1 MRMGVE
7 LAVLADDLT
16 GGLII
21 ASTLEAVGVRCPVAT
36 SVEALAGLPADAEA
50 VVLARKIR
58 LADPATARAE
68 ATAAARAFA
77 AIGAARVFY
86 KYCALFDSSAEG
98 AIGPIA
104 DVLLA
109 ETGAPAT
116 IFCPSFVEHDVT
128 VFEGRMF
135 VGGVPLGETYK
146 RFDPVLP
153 MTNSNLVEV
162 LAPQTRHRVGL
173 LRHRD
178 VAQGPAAI
186 AAALDPDCP
195 FHIADAIDPHDI
207 AQLALAVLDWPLV
220 TGGDSLPM
228 ALARAWRAR
237 DGRGETGSRGPLPK
251 VDGHVAVLSGSC
263 GVRTLE
269 QLDVFAE
276 RHPTWRIDLAAEADD
291 PGLVSRILDWAAP
304 RLTDGPVAIAT
315 SGDPA
320 AVTRAQ
326 ARFGRDGAAERS
338 DRIIADLAAGLFDR
352 GVRRF
357 VVAGGETSGQVIARL
372 GLGLIDVAAFD
383 DMLGG
388 HCHADPVALVLK
400 PGMFGGPDF
409 LLAAVER
416 LTA

>member
-1 MRMGVE
+1 MGVE

-16 GGLII
+16 GGLIV

-36 SVEALAGLPADAEA
+36 SVEALADLPADAEA

-68 ATAAARAFA
+68 AMAAARAFA
-77 AIGAARVFY
+77 AIGAKRVFQ
-86 KYCALFDSSAEG
+86 KYCALFDSSDQG

-104 DVLLA
+104 DALLEA
-109 ETGAPAT
+109 TGARHT
-116 IFCPSFVEHDVT
+116 VFCPAFVEHDVT

-135 VGGVPLGETYK
+135 VGGVPLGESYK

-162 LAPQTRHRVGL
+162 LAAQTRHPVGL

-186 AAALDPDCP
+186 LAALKPDCP
-195 FHIADAIDPHDI
+195 YYIADAIDPHDI
-207 AQLALAVLDWPLV
+207 AQLAAAVRDWPLV
-220 TGGDSLPM
+220 TGGDSLPK
-228 ALARAWRAR
+228 ALALAWRA
-237 DGRGETGSRGPLPK
+237 GRPIEPRGRLPTATGP
-251 VDGHVAVLSGSC
+251 VAVLSGSC

-269 QLDVFAE
+269 QLDLFAAQ
-276 RHPTWRIDLAAEADD
+276 HPTWRIDLAEQGED
-291 PGLVSRILDWAAP
+291 PDLVPRILAWAIP
-304 RLTDGPVAIAT
+304 RLAEGPLAIAT
-315 SGDPA
+315 SGDSA
-320 AVTRAQ
+320 AVARAQ
-326 ARFGRDGAAERS
+326 ARFGRDGASERS

-372 GLGLIDVAAFD
+372 GIGLVDVAGFD

-388 HCHADPVALVLK
+388 QCFADPIALVLK

-409 LLAAVER
+409 LLSAVAR
-416 LTA
+416 LEEA

>member
-1 MRMGVE
+1 MPMAVE

-36 SVEALAGLPADAEA
+36 SVAALADLPPDAEA

-58 LADPATARAE
+58 LADPATARGE
-68 ATAAARAFA
+68 ALAAARAFA
-77 AIGAARVFY
+77 AIGAKRVFY
-86 KYCALFDSSAEG
+86 KYCALFDSSDQG

-104 DVLLA
+104 EVLLE
-109 ETGAPAT
+109 ETGAQHT

-135 VGGVPLGETYK
+135 VGGTPLGESYK

-162 LAPQTRHRVGL
+162 LAAQTRHRVGL

-178 VAQGPAAI
+178 VARGI
-186 AAALDPDCP
+186 LALQPDCP
-195 FHIADAIDPHDI
+195 FYIADAIDPNDI
-207 AQLALAVLDWPLV
+207 AQLAKAVLDWPLV
-220 TGGDSLPM
+220 TGGDSLPQ

-237 DGRGETGSRGPLPK
+237 DGRGETGSRGALPRA
-251 VDGHVAVLSGSC
+251 GGGLAVLSGSC

-269 QLDVFAE
+269 QLDVFAAQ
-276 RHPTWRIDLAAEADD
+276 HPTWRIDLAESEPD
-291 PGLVSRILDWAAP
+291 LVPRILDWATP
-304 RLTDGPVAIAT
+304 RLAQGPLAIAT
-315 SGDPA
+315 SGDPE
-320 AVTRAQ
+320 AVARAQ
-326 ARFGRDGAAERS
+326 ARFGREGASERS
-338 DRIIADLAAGLFDR
+338 DRIIADLASGLYER

-372 GLGLIDVAAFD
+372 GLGLVDVAAFD

-388 HCHADPVALVLK
+388 HCYADPVALVLK

-409 LLAAVER
+409 LLEAVAR
-416 LTA
+416 LDG